1 MVALNI
7 ILVAGLSVIIGLGT
21 GIASGYIG
29 LNPQVNYLTGQVED
43 RDSVIGDLSLDL
55 EERDSA
61 MISILEDDQRMEQAL
76 ELIAQELEAKEIEIE
91 SLRNL
96 VSARKAELDVLRAE
110 LLAQQG
116 LMAVAV
122 NDDAMLLQS
131 EIQTLEEELT
141 IVQLEL
147 EALQVAD
154 VHVIGPF
161 ITQVVNPDSPDEHII
176 QGWIVNYGDVA
187 ARYANFELEFR
198 EGGCLCQ
205 SRIVETVKI
214 TLGSVEGKSFLEFN
228 ESFFFDLDQDIGKI
242 VNTDFNWG

>member
-1 MVALNI
+1 MVTVNLF
-7 ILVAGLSVIIGLGT
+7 LVAGLSVIIGLGT

-43 RDSVIGDLSLDL
+43 RDSVIGGLSSEL

-76 ELIAQELEAKEIEIE
+76 ELMTQKLEAKEIDIT
-91 SLRNL
+91 SLRN
-96 VSARKAELDVLRAE
+96 VISTREVELNNLRGQLSDLE
-110 LLAQQG
+110 
-116 LMAVAV
+116 MMPAV
-122 NDDAMLLQS
+122 NDDAMLLQA

-141 IVQLEL
+141 IVQSDL

-205 SRIVETVKI
+205 SRIVDTVKI

-242 VNTDFNWG
+242 VTTDFNWG